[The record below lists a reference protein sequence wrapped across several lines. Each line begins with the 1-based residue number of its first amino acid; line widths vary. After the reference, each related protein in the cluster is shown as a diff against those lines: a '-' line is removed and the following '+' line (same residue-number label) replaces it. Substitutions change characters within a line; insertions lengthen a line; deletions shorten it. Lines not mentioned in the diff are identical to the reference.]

1 MQKGLAP
8 MSRENK
14 ISRVLAKLEY
24 GVYVVTMGQGSEG
37 NAFTASWV
45 TQVSGEPPIVIV
57 AINNAHQST
66 RLLTNMD
73 SFAVNI
79 LPEGQEAV
87 AKAYFGP
94 AESGYRKLDSVPV
107 KPAPT
112 TGCPLING
120 AVGFLD
126 CKIIRRVPA
135 GNHTVFFGEVVAA
148 ELDNDVNI
156 LTSTSGKMR
165 YAG

>member
-1 MQKGLAP
+1 MA
-8 MSRENK
+8 RETK
-14 ISRVLAKLEY
+14 ISQVLAKLEY
-24 GVYVVTMGQGSEG
+24 GIYVVTMGKGSEG

-45 TQVSGEPPIVIV
+45 TQVSSEPPMVIV
-57 AINNAHQST
+57 AINDSHQSA
-66 RLLTNMD
+66 RLLANLD

-87 AKAYFGP
+87 AKSYYGP
-94 AESGYRKLDSVPV
+94 AESGYRKLNAAPLKVAPV
-107 KPAPT
+107 S
-112 TGCPLING
+112 GCPVIGG

-126 CKIIRRVPA
+126 CKIVRRVPA

-148 ELDNDVNI
+148 ELENDVNI

-165 YAG
+165 YSG

>member
-1 MQKGLAP
+1 

-14 ISRVLAKLEY
+14 IPRVLAKLEY
-24 GVYVVTMGQGSEG
+24 GVYVVTMGHGSEG

-45 TQVSGEPPIVIV
+45 TQVSSEPPMVIV
-57 AINNAHQST
+57 AINNSHQSA
-66 RLLTNMD
+66 RLLTHLD
-73 SFAVNI
+73 AFAVNI

-87 AKAYFGP
+87 ARTYYGP

-107 KPAPT
+107 KPSPA
-112 TGCPLING
+112 TGCPLIG
-120 AVGFLD
+120 GSVGFLD
-126 CKIIRRVPA
+126 CRIVRRIPA

-148 ELDNDVNI
+148 ELENDVNI
-156 LTSTSGKMR
+156 LTSSSGKMR